1 MTHSKVARVLELA
14 GEHHGLVRSD
24 LLGAIGVDRS
34 ALARL
39 TAAGVLEP
47 FGGPGIRRV
56 AGGEVTP
63 HQRLLAAAWASGPGS
78 AASHRAAAWLWG
90 LDPITRLAVE
100 VSVPPGAARRP
111 AGVSLHHASDLVPG
125 AVTRVDGIP
134 VTEPTLTLVD
144 LASVVTADDLEC
156 AFDSALR
163 QGLTSLARAEA
174 RLRRSGRRGRNGAA
188 AFRALVEGRREV
200 DGVTESVFETRL
212 VQVLRRAGLPEPVRQ
227 HVLSDGWGVIGRFDC
242 AYPPARVAIEA
253 DSVRHHHSRARFEA
267 DRERRARAE
276 ALGWR
281 VPTFTWRQVTRRG
294 HWVASTVTAILDASG
309 WDWRGAA

>member
-1 MTHSKVARVLELA
+1 MLELA
-14 GEHHGLVRSD
+14 GEHHGLVRGD
-24 LLGAIGVDRS
+24 LLSAIGVDRS
-34 ALARL
+34 ALSRL

-47 FGGPGIRRV
+47 FFGRGIRRV

-63 HQRLLAAAWASGPGS
+63 HQRLLAAVWASGPGA

-90 LDPITRLAVE
+90 LDPVTRLVVD
-100 VSVPPGAARRP
+100 VSVPRGAGHRP
-111 AGVSLHHASDLVPG
+111 KEVVLHHASDLVAG
-125 AVTRVDGIP
+125 TVTTVDGIP

-144 LASVVTADDLEC
+144 LAAVVGGDELEQ

-163 QGLTSLARAEA
+163 QGLTSVARAEA

-188 AFRALVEGRREV
+188 GFRALVEGRRAV
-200 DGVTESVFETRL
+200 DGITESAFEARL
-212 VQVLRRAGLPEPVRQ
+212 VQVLRRGGLPEPVRQ
-227 HVLSDGWGVIGRFDC
+227 HVLTDQWGEIGRFDC

-253 DSVRHHHSRARFEA
+253 DSVRHHHSRERFEA

-294 HWVASTVTAILDASG
+294 LWVASTVAAILDASG
-309 WDWRGAA
+309 WDWRRAA

>member
-1 MTHSKVARVLELA
+1 MTHDVIARVLALA
-14 GEHHGLVRSD
+14 GQHHGLVRTD
-24 LLGAIGVDRS
+24 LLQGIGVDRS
-34 ALARL
+34 ALSRL

-47 FGGPGIRRV
+47 FGGRGIRRL

-63 HQRLLAAAWASGPGS
+63 HQRLLAAVWSAGPRS
-78 AASHRAAAWLWG
+78 AASHRSAAWLWG
-90 LDPITRLAVE
+90 LDVAARSVLD
-100 VSVPPGAARRP
+100 VSVPAGGAGRP
-111 AGVSLHHASDLVPG
+111 RGVTLHRASDLVPG
-125 AVTRVDGIP
+125 AVTTVDGIP

-144 LASVVTADDLEC
+144 LASVVGPDELEQ

-188 AFRALVEGRREV
+188 AFRALVEGRAAV
-200 DGVTESVFETRL
+200 DGVTESVFEARL
-212 VQVLRRAGLPEPVRQ
+212 VQLLRRAGLPEPVRQ
-227 HVLSDGWGVIGRFDC
+227 VELHDRWGLIGRFDC

-253 DSVRHHHSRARFEA
+253 DSVRHHHSRERFEA
-267 DRERRARAE
+267 DRERRARVE

-294 HWVASTVTAILDASG
+294 LWVASTVEAILDASG
-309 WDWRGAA
+309 WDWRRAA